1 MAYYPLNR
9 TKTNSYTPGK
19 EFIILSTK
27 KPYTGYYW
35 EDYEGKFFTGKTP
48 NDPSPLELIPIPKQT
63 PLDTPNIVLYVTSSI
78 TNSNYNN
85 LKNIDTNV
93 TRFTPISYFPSPTEK
108 DYNVGMFN
116 RYFLAKVNENVYI
129 EVNKPTYESI
139 KSKSPDWIWELYI
152 PFILPWTL
160 IGDQDKVYNTN
171 GNIVRLTEQRL
182 QRSGLSLFLKNNYL
196 KFYKET

>member
-85 LKNIDTNV
+85 LKVPLMALPVLSIEGKQVGIDV
-93 TRFTPISYFPSPTEK
+93 LGGPSM
-108 DYNVGMFN
+108 G
-116 RYFLAKVNENVYI
+116 
-129 EVNKPTYESI
+129 TY
-139 KSKSPDWIWELYI
+139 
-152 PFILPWTL
+152 TGL
-160 IGDQDKVYNTN
+160 ITAN
-171 GNIVRLTEQRL
+171 
-182 QRSGLSLFLKNNYL
+182 L
-196 KFYKET
+196 KFLLP